1 MAANI
6 DMHTHSTASDGVNS
20 PALNIRL
27 AAEKG
32 MGGLAVTDHDTVSGV
47 SEALCEADNY
57 SNFICIPGIEI
68 STLANGQDIH
78 VLGYFIDHEN
88 AEFLSKLE
96 QLRTVRNKRNEKIVK
111 NLQKLGFSITME
123 EVAAK
128 KKSSSGNIGRPH
140 IAEVLMEKGIISS
153 LREAFEKYLGK
164 GKAAYAVTERISPAE
179 AIKIIFDAGGV
190 PVLAHP
196 GLYDQDELIPML
208 KEQGLA
214 GLEVYHS
221 DHSAEQEA
229 HYRHL
234 AERYQLIPTGG
245 SDYHGIRNGTVFHGE
260 LGNRYSDLKT
270 VERLKSF
277 SKKYR

>member
-1 MAANI
+1 MANI

-20 PALNIRL
+20 PAQNVRL

-32 MGGLAVTDHDTVSGV
+32 LGGLAVTDHDTVSGV
-47 SEALCEADNY
+47 SEALSEAASH
-57 SNFICIPGIEI
+57 SNFLCIPGIEI
-68 STLANGQDIH
+68 STLDNGQDIH

-96 QLRTVRNKRNEKIVK
+96 ELRTVRNKRNEKIVN
-111 NLQKLGFSITME
+111 NLQELGISITME
-123 EVAAK
+123 EVTAK
-128 KKSSSGNIGRPH
+128 RKSSSGNIGRPH

-153 LREAFEKYLGK
+153 LREAFDKYLGK
-164 GKAAYAVTERISPAE
+164 GKLAYAITERISPADGVN
-179 AIKIIFDAGGV
+179 IILDAGGV

-196 GLYDQDELIPML
+196 GLYDQDELIPQL
-208 KEQGLA
+208 KEHGLA

-221 DHSAEQEA
+221 DHSAEQEV
-229 HYRHL
+229 HYRNL

-245 SDYHGIRNGTVFHGE
+245 SDYHGIRNGKVFHGD
-260 LGNRYSDLKT
+260 LGNRYSDLIT
-270 VERLKSF
+270 VEKLKSL